1 MLRANLWTMTT
12 TTTRALRRSTRL
24 AFTMLT
30 IAASS
35 QTLAGSMPAMSFEGM
50 NSEELRIEL
59 VGLRSMKGAIVGCIA
74 LTAEAF
80 PDCKARSGARSFR
93 RKAATSIAISGL
105 RPGTYAI
112 ALFHDENGNG
122 RLDKFIGIPREGYG
136 FSGSRKGLLG
146 VPSFRS
152 AVIDTSDGGSTI
164 VRIRY
169 LS

>member
-1 MLRANLWTMTT
+1 MTT
-12 TTTRALRRSTRL
+12 TTTRTVRRSTHL
-24 AFTMLT
+24 IFTMLM
-30 IAASS
+30 IAVSS
-35 QTLAGSMPAMSFEGM
+35 QTLAGSTSEMSSKGM
-50 NSEELRIEL
+50 SSEELRIEL
-59 VGLRSMKGAIVGCIA
+59 VGLRSTKGAIIGCIA

-93 RKAATSIAISGL
+93 RSAATSIAVSGL
-105 RPGTYAI
+105 GPGTYAI

-136 FSGSRKGLLG
+136 FSGSRKRILG

-152 AVIDTSDGGSTI
+152 AVIDTSDGSAI
-164 VRIRY
+164 VRISY